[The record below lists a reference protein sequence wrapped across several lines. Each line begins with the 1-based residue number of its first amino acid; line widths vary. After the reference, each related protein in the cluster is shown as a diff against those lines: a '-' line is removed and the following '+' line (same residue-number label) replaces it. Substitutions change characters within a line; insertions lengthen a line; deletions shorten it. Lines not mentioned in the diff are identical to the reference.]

1 MDNSIWIL
9 KENTMDKLYHLIAGL
24 LICTLTGLALYHL
37 GCTANF
43 SKGAGLLTA
52 FAAGAAKETFDAIK
66 AKAFN
71 VRTWNVFDWLA
82 TCVGGFAGVLVL
94 IVVFNIN

>member
-1 MDNSIWIL
+1 MN
-9 KENTMDKLYHLIAGL
+9 DKLLHGLAGL

-43 SKGAGLLTA
+43 AKGAGLLSS
-52 FAAGAAKETFDAIK
+52 FAAGIVKETYDSVK

-82 TCVGGFAGVLVL
+82 TCVGGFVGIFIL
-94 IVVFNIN
+94 IVVFKIN

>member
-1 MDNSIWIL
+1 
-9 KENTMDKLYHLIAGL
+9 MDKVYHLIAGL

-43 SKGAGLLTA
+43 AKGTGLLTA
-52 FAAGAAKETFDAIK
+52 FAAGAIKETIDAIR

-71 VRTWNVFDWLA
+71 VRTWNMFDFLA
-82 TCVGGFAGVLVL
+82 TCVGGFVGVRIL
-94 IVVFNIN
+94 IVGFGIN

>member
-1 MDNSIWIL
+1 
-9 KENTMDKLYHLIAGL
+9 MDKVYHLIAGL
-24 LICTLTGLALYHL
+24 FICTLTGLALYHL
-37 GCTANF
+37 VGCTPNF
-43 SKGAGLLTA
+43 SKGAALLTA

-82 TCVGGFAGVLVL
+82 TCVGGFAGIFIL
-94 IVVFNIN
+94 IVVFKIN

>member
-1 MDNSIWIL
+1 MN
-9 KENTMDKLYHLIAGL
+9 DKLLHAICGLGICLAVGLGLFYLI
-24 LICTLTGLALYHL
+24 

-52 FAAGAAKETFDAIK
+52 FTAGAIKETIDAIK

-71 VRTWNVFDWLA
+71 VRTWDMFDFLS
-82 TCVGGFAGVLVL
+82 TCVGGFAGVGIL
-94 IVVFNIN
+94 IVGFGIN

>member
-1 MDNSIWIL
+1 
-9 KENTMDKLYHLIAGL
+9 MDKVYHLIAGL

-37 GCTANF
+37 GFSANF
-43 SKGAGLLTA
+43 SKGAGLLSS
-52 FAAGAAKETFDAIK
+52 FAAGIVKETYDSVK
-66 AKAFN
+66 ARAFN
-71 VRTWNVFDWLA
+71 VKTFDMFDFLA

>member
-1 MDNSIWIL
+1 M
-9 KENTMDKLYHLIAGL
+9 GL
-24 LICTLTGLALYHL
+24 FICTLTGLALYHL

-43 SKGAGLLTA
+43 SKGTGLL
-52 FAAGAAKETFDAIK
+52 AAIGCGAIKETIDAIG

-82 TCVGGFAGVLVL
+82 TCVGGFAGVFIL
-94 IVVFNIN
+94 IVVFKIN